1 MIPSCRPSA
10 GALFQRPA
18 IMARQPGLL
27 RLPVLLAASLI
38 GTCQL
43 GGSALAAPQPSPA
56 RGGLAPLSGRACRL
70 LVPVSQSELQPLRI
84 RPEQVAE
91 KNARGCLSPA
101 DAIYG
106 PDGCPLKL
114 CGKNQGVVPIPPQL
128 QTTGN

>member
-1 MIPSCRPSA
+1 MVPSCRPSA
-10 GALFQRPA
+10 GAQFQRPA
-18 IMARQPGLL
+18 IMARQRGLL

-43 GGSALAAPQPSPA
+43 GGSALAVPQPSPA
-56 RGGLAPLSGRACRL
+56 PGGVPPLSGRACPL
-70 LVPVSQSELQPLRI
+70 LVPMNQSELQPLRI

-101 DAIYG
+101 DALYG

-114 CGKNQGVVPIPPQL
+114 CGRQAGVIQL
-128 QTTGN
+128 PEP